1 MITSEPSVSFII
13 AVVGYRFEPEVS
25 HLQSLKVGVWNKF
38 LTPTNSHLIRFPTT
52 AIIETRS
59 SFVIIYFFSA
69 KKSFLRQPDSGGG
82 KETVITP
89 NPCGFSVINISVASS
104 TNI

>member
-1 MITSEPSVSFII
+1 MITPEPSVSVII

-59 SFVIIYFFSA
+59 SFVIIYFFVQ
-69 KKSFLRQPDSGGG
+69 KNDHF
-82 KETVITP
+82 
-89 NPCGFSVINISVASS
+89 
-104 TNI
+104 

>member
-1 MITSEPSVSFII
+1 MITAEPSVSVII
-13 AVVGYRFEPEVS
+13 AVVGYRFEPEVP

-59 SFVIIYFFSA
+59 SFVIIYFVVQKMILSKA
-69 KKSFLRQPDSGGG
+69 
-82 KETVITP
+82 TW
-89 NPCGFSVINISVASS
+89 
-104 TNI
+104 

>member
-38 LTPTNSHLIRFPTT
+38 LTPTNSHLIQFPIT
-52 AIIETRS
+52 ASI
-59 SFVIIYFFSA
+59 
-69 KKSFLRQPDSGGG
+69 KSVEFYGILERHYQIVGGG
-82 KETVITP
+82 KIKHSIYNFGFREGWMK
-89 NPCGFSVINISVASS
+89 NPP
-104 TNI
+104 